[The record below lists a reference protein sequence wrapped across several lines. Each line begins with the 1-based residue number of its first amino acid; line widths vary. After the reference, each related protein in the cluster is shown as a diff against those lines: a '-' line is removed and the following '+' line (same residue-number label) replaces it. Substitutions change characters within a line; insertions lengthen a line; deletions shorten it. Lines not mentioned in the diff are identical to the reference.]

1 MCAFAMFFSSQKE
14 VFFQFQN
21 PKCKKNKRRKHLCP
35 FIIEAKTT
43 RHKKTFFLC
52 ARVRKRAACF
62 GRRRPQRRP
71 LSSSL
76 EIFAFVRF
84 VRSRF
89 RSSQNETS
97 VVFGR
102 GGARESRF
110 AGPRRR
116 RRKEEE
122 EEEDNNDDDVAPKKK
137 RKRGRRQNLRA
148 GVSIVRPRK

>member
-1 MCAFAMFFSSQKE
+1 MVFGRASQRLPREFRRRHFECRCRRRLERESCALLRCFSHHKKRFSFNFKTL
-14 VFFQFQN
+14 N
-21 PKCKKNKRRKHLCP
+21 AKKNKRRKHLCP

-116 RRKEEE
+116 RRKE
-122 EEEDNNDDDVAPKKK
+122 DPSKD
-137 RKRGRRQNLRA
+137 
-148 GVSIVRPRK
+148 